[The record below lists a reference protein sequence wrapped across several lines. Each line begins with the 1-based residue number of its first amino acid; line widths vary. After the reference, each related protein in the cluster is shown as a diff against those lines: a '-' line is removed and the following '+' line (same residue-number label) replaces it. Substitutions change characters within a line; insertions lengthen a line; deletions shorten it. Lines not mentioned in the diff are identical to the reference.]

1 MNKIPKIVR
10 IPARI
15 VREIIKK
22 GISVENGVMTFYN
35 GSEDR
40 INAFKL
46 INQIKKE
53 IGTTL
58 DDDEMYQIYSITK
71 RTEKIKG
78 DIAEVGVYKGASGRV
93 ICEMKGNRSLY
104 LFDTFEGLPGA
115 SEEKHFE
122 KGDFSAPLD
131 KVKRYLG
138 KFPNVYF
145 YRGIFP
151 ATSEPIVNKKFSFVH
166 LDADLYESTLE
177 CLKFFYPR
185 MSKGGII
192 ISHDYVNS
200 IGVTKAFAE
209 FFGDKPEVFIELC
222 ASQVLVVK
230 L

>member
-1 MNKIPKIVR
+1 MNKIPKILR
-10 IPARI
+10 TPAKRMKKLI
-15 VREIIKK
+15 AK
-22 GISVENGVMTFYN
+22 GISIENGVMNFFN
-35 GSEDR
+35 NSEER
-40 INAFKL
+40 MKAFKL
-46 INQIKKE
+46 IKQIKKE

-71 RTEKIKG
+71 KTEKIKG
-78 DIAEVGVYKGASGRV
+78 DIAEVGVYRGASSKV
-93 ICEMKGNRSLY
+93 ICELKGKRNLY

-122 KGDFSAPLD
+122 KGDFYAPLER
-131 KVKRYLG
+131 VKRYLG

-145 YRGIFP
+145 YKGVFP
-151 ATSEPIVNKKFSFVH
+151 ETSDPVKNKKFSFVH
-166 LDADLYESTLE
+166 FDADLYQSTLD

-192 ISHDYVNS
+192 ISHDYVS
-200 IGVTKAFAE
+200 SVGVTKAFAE
-209 FFGDKPEVFIELC
+209 FFKDKPEVFIELC